1 MDIHQTATHIEQITG
16 WNDLESLLP
25 PGWREMA
32 VATNALKGLRK
43 DKSPDNFLHVLLLH
57 FACGMSLRETA
68 VTAKLSNLGD
78 FSDVALLKRI
88 RKSEGFLKAL
98 CQSMF
103 GAVRLN
109 ADLKNYHIRL
119 VDGTTIKEPGQFGT
133 LWRLHYSFSLPDMS
147 CDGFK
152 LTQASGKGSAEG
164 LWQYEAKPNDIIVG
178 DRAFCNAK
186 GIGHVVGN
194 GGHVCVRWN
203 SGALNLLEGDGRTP
217 FDAVGFLRK
226 LQVPGAC
233 AEHDVSF
240 AVDGKVIQCRFC
252 AVRKDNASI
261 ALAHKRLKA
270 EASRKQTRL
279 RKSTLLV
286 NEYVIVITTLPGE
299 AFPLKSILEIYRLRW
314 QVELVFKRFKS
325 IARLGALPKYTDSS
339 ARAWLYGK
347 MLVALLVEKLCARL
361 GAFSPWR
368 HAIGEAGG
376 AEEAGGKELVDRI
389 QILAARSCQMD
400 NAIFWDGPA
409 EGEMEDDQR
418 RTSPVS
424 TKEKIPARKP
434 DF

>member
-1 MDIHQTATHIEQITG
+1 MDIFLPTTLPEFISG
-16 WNDLESLLP
+16 WDDLENLLP
-25 PGWREMA
+25 RNWREIA
-32 VATNALKGLRK
+32 VSTNALKGLRQ
-43 DKSPDNFLHVLLLH
+43 DKLPDNFLHVLLYH

-68 VTAKLSNLGD
+68 VHAKLSKLGD

-88 RKSEGFLKAL
+88 RKSEDFLKAL

-103 GAVRLN
+103 GEVRLN
-109 ADLKNYHIRL
+109 ADLQNCHIRL
-119 VDGTTIKEPGQFGT
+119 VDGTTIQEPGQFGT

-164 LWQYEAKPNDIIVG
+164 LWQYEVKPNDLMVG
-178 DRAFCNAK
+178 DRAFCNAI
-186 GIGHVVGN
+186 GINHVVSN

-203 SGALNLLEGDGRTP
+203 SAALNLLENDGKTP
-217 FDAVGFLRK
+217 FEVADFLKK
-226 LQVPGAC
+226 LQIPGAC

-240 AVDGKVIQCRFC
+240 AVDHKVIQCRVC

-261 ALAHKRLKA
+261 ALTHKRLKA
-270 EASRKQTRL
+270 AASRRQTEL
-279 RKSTLLV
+279 KELTLLV
-286 NEYVIVITTLPGE
+286 NEYVIIITTLPRD

-347 MLVALLVEKLCARL
+347 MLVALIVEKLCAQL

-368 HAIGEAGG
+368 HAIGETGG
-376 AEEAGGKELVDRI
+376 TEETGSTELVDRI
-389 QILAARSCQMD
+389 QLLAAHSCQMD
-400 NAIFWDGPA
+400 NALFGDELA
-409 EGEMEDDQR
+409 EGEMEDDQ
-418 RTSPVS
+418 
-424 TKEKIPARKP
+424 
-434 DF
+434 